1 MTTTLRKDTLMDTN
15 EATTEAPAEIT
26 LIAYEQPTVGDIAK
40 QALVA
45 TGISLLGTALVYGAA
60 LGAATLYGKAQNA
73 IATRRALKEAK
84 KATTKDD
91 DNES

>member
-1 MTTTLRKDTLMDTN
+1 MDNN

-26 LIAYEQPTVGDIAK
+26 LIAYEQPTVGEIAK

-60 LGAATLYGKAQNA
+60 FGAVTVYGKARNA
-73 IATRRALKEAK
+73 IKTRRALKAAK
-84 KATTKDD
+84 KEALTETDE
-91 DNES
+91 ES